1 MIIVLI
7 SKYIYID
14 MYIYIFMN
22 ILFLKV
28 IWEKLY
34 IYYGRDNNFQDHF
47 VKIDMFVDVSQ

>member
-34 IYYGRDNNFQDHF
+34 IYCGRDNNFQDHF
-47 VKIDMFVDVSQ
+47 KIDMFVDVSQ